1 MVGTLIDYLARSVDI
16 LDFGDR
22 EDGRLALRL
31 TLPNSAGVQ
40 DGGGDQADAR

>member
-1 MVGTLIDYLARSVDI
+1 

-31 TLPNSAGVQ
+31 TLPNWTGVEN
-40 DGGGDQADAR
+40 DGGNQGEAR